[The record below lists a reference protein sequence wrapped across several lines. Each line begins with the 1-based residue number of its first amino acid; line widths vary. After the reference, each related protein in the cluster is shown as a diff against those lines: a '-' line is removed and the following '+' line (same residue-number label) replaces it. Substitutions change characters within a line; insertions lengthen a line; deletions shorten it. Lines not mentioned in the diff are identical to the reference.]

1 MKPTLATVGLILLLT
16 APASATDQWD
26 KNKGDCEKVLK
37 SHATVVLARLKRCVG
52 MWVAYA
58 DPNLVKAAAKQPL
71 KDAFQ
76 SLYDRSIKKGD
87 EEAEYLATSAAE
99 RLSVR
104 LKLRIRHEQVT
115 NKAKTDRKAEG
126 KSGDK
131 TAPKSDQ
138 PHSASKRKKFVPP
151 DVSDK
156 DKKKADDY
164 VKKGIKWFKKKK
176 RDKAM
181 ASYQKALELDGGN
194 LDALYNYAAELAVRK
209 KKEEAVDNLQKLQDI
224 GTRSATK
231 RLQAAREDTDFD
243 SLHDYTPFKRVTG
256 YATIK
261 VVNSIAEYGED
272 EVDRI
277 VKTLTRLKHKVAEVG
292 TDKKKGR
299 TRPVIWFKDHSAPTA
314 YLIKKVV
321 VHPGTVMTR
330 ITWKTDYD
338 VIVTWGNKLVKKDGQ
353 EQPAK
358 EYQFEDPEKT
368 MSDLSREEDK
378 ILREPEKAARQVDNA
393 VDKPDRVI
401 KQGEGTVDRAEKT
414 IDTMQK
420 TGDKLKG
427 IFK

>member
-1 MKPTLATVGLILLLT
+1 MKPTLAIVGLILLLSG
-16 APASATDQWD
+16 PASATDQWD
-26 KNKGDCEKVLK
+26 KNKGDCDKVLK
-37 SHATVVLARLKRCVG
+37 SHTTVVLARLKRCVG

-76 SLYDRSIKKGD
+76 SLYDRSMKKGD

-99 RLSVR
+99 RINVR
-104 LKLRIRHEQVT
+104 LKLRIRHEKVT
-115 NKAKTDRKAEG
+115 NKRKAEG

-131 TAPKSDQ
+131 SGPSDQ
-138 PHSASKRKKFVPP
+138 PHSASKRKKFVPA

-156 DKKKADDY
+156 DKKKANNH
-164 VKKGIKWFKKKK
+164 VKKGVKWFKKKK

-181 ASYQKALELDGGN
+181 KSYQKALALDGGN

-231 RLQAAREDTDFD
+231 RLQAARQDTDFD

-256 YATIK
+256 YAAIK

-277 VKTLTRLKHKVAEVG
+277 VKTLTKLKHRVQDVG

-314 YLIKKVV
+314 YLVKKVV
-321 VHPGTVMTR
+321 VHPGTLMTR
-330 ITWKTDYD
+330 ITWKTNYD
-338 VIVTWGNKLVKKDGQ
+338 IIVTWGNRLVKKDGIK
-353 EQPAK
+353 EPAK
-358 EYQFEDPEKT
+358 EYEFEDPEKT
-368 MSDLSREEDK
+368 MTDLSREEDK
-378 ILREPEKAARQVDNA
+378 ILREPEKAARQVDDA
-393 VDKPDRVI
+393 VDKPGRVI